1 MQTAVSVI
9 IVTWNTRGLLLDCLS
24 ALYEQSFTQSWDV
37 WVVDNASTD
46 NTPAAVRRQYPQV
59 NLIECSENKGFAS
72 GNNLAL
78 HHAKGKYAL
87 LLNPDTRVSPGAIQ
101 ELFDFIETHPQAGAA
116 GPYLLNPD
124 QTLQQSCYPFPTLS
138 REFWRLFHLDF
149 LVPSAVYL
157 MPRWD
162 PTQPRL
168 VDTLQGACLI
178 LRTEALNQVGLFD
191 PNFFMY
197 TEEIDLCYRLNEAG
211 WQRFWVPTARVVHYG
226 GQSTRQVAPHMFI
239 SLYQTKVQF
248 FRKHSGVWAAS
259 VYKIILACASLAR
272 IVLTPLACFQT
283 PPARARSLTLA
294 RRYLALLARLS
305 KM

>member
-9 IVTWNTRGLLLDCLS
+9 IVNWNTRELLLDCLS
-24 ALYEQSFTQSWDV
+24 ALYQHPFTQPWEV

-46 NTPAAVRRQYPQV
+46 NTPAAVRQQYPQV
-59 NLIECSENKGFAS
+59 KLIECTENKGFAV

-78 HHAKGKYAL
+78 ERAEGRYAL
-87 LLNPDTRVSPGAIQ
+87 LLNTDTLVRPGAVQ
-101 ELFDFIETHPQAGAA
+101 ELFNFMETHPQAGAA

-124 QTLQQSCYPFPTLS
+124 QTLQVSCYPFPTLS

-149 LVPSAVYL
+149 LLPYAVYD
-157 MPRWD
+157 MPRWN
-162 PTQPRL
+162 PTQPRP
-168 VDTLQGACLI
+168 VDSLQGACLI
-178 LRTEALNQVGLFD
+178 LRKETLDQVGLFD

-197 TEEIDLCYRLNEAG
+197 TEEIDLCYRIKQAG
-211 WQRFWVPTARVVHYG
+211 WEIFWVPTARVVHYG
-226 GQSTRQVAPHMFI
+226 GQSTRQVAPQMFT

-248 FRKHSGVWAAS
+248 FRKHTGPTAAE

-272 IVLTPLACFQT
+272 IVLSPLAWLQT

-294 RRYLALLARLS
+294 RRYLDLLARLP